1 MNYKMQEVIKSVH
14 FEEGHVEQNANEDQ
28 EWA

>member
-1 MNYKMQEVIKSVH
+1 MQEVIKSVH

-28 EWA
+28 E